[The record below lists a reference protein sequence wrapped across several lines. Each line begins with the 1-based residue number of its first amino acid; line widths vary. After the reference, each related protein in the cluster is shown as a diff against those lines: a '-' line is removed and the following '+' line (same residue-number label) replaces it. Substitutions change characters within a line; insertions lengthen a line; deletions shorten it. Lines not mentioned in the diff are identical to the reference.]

1 MILCNMNTGGEF
13 LMRYRWLHLSDLHSI
28 SSGIKTRVMRESLV
42 AEIQEINKQHKFD
55 FIIITGDVSDKNT
68 GYQDAQS
75 LIKRIIDTTS
85 VPLDRVFMVPGNHDL
100 NRGIPDGREEIIREA
115 WEVEL
120 LDENE
125 RVYYDKLIVAQNE
138 FFDTY
143 EKILGRKY
151 PKDKIHFVDRLD
163 DNIAIFHL
171 NTAWMCFDSENE
183 SGKLHVG
190 LNSLYECFSDP
201 ILTTKPI
208 KIAIGHHRI
217 SDFNK
222 YVESHLKSLF
232 KTMDIDLYLGGHCH
246 EAVVVFDPTIN
257 TEFCSCRQGRA
268 EDKDYPAGFIVGEI
282 NTETDQS
289 HFQFYNW
296 EVGFAKWTYDYRVT
310 PAKHGKYYLHGE
322 KFTKTPEVSRSIIV
336 DLKLYGVSLD
346 YDSIMKA
353 FNIENSAIYGSSI
366 QNIRPKS
373 TEEWNA
379 CLKDVINIYESIIKN
394 SNNAVHIFP
403 IAAIP
408 LLVAFGYLL
417 QNDNP
422 NINIYQYFENKDK
435 WVYNE
440 QDDNIIIVSNSK
452 VNGTKILAVSVSVSA
467 PIDIE
472 DIESALNVEFDLL
485 SVGVDNPRLS
495 YLNYYADVQRIK
507 KTLKI
512 ELDRI
517 YYNYKEIHLFL
528 AAPAGVCIEVGRI
541 IRENMYPSTF
551 VYNYQRVPEGN
562 QYTRIF
568 DLKAIGI

>member
-1 MILCNMNTGGEF
+1 
-13 LMRYRWLHLSDLHSI
+13 
-28 SSGIKTRVMRESLV
+28 
-42 AEIQEINKQHKFD
+42 
-55 FIIITGDVSDKNT
+55 
-68 GYQDAQS
+68 
-75 LIKRIIDTTS
+75 
-85 VPLDRVFMVPGNHDL
+85 
-100 NRGIPDGREEIIREA
+100 
-115 WEVEL
+115 
-120 LDENE
+120 
-125 RVYYDKLIVAQNE
+125 
-138 FFDTY
+138 
-143 EKILGRKY
+143 
-151 PKDKIHFVDRLD
+151 
-163 DNIAIFHL
+163 
-171 NTAWMCFDSENE
+171 
-183 SGKLHVG
+183 
-190 LNSLYECFSDP
+190 
-201 ILTTKPI
+201 
-208 KIAIGHHRI
+208 
-217 SDFNK
+217 
-222 YVESHLKSLF
+222 
-232 KTMDIDLYLGGHCH
+232 MDIDLYLGGHCH

-296 EVGFAKWTYDYRVT
+296 EVSFAKWTYDYRVT

-322 KFTKTPEVSRSIIV
+322 KFTKTPEASRSIIV

-346 YDSIMKA
+346 YDSVMKA
-353 FNIENSAIYGSSI
+353 FNIESSAIYRSSI

-379 CLKDVINIYESIIKN
+379 CLKDVVNIYESIIKK

-422 NINIYQYFENKDK
+422 NINIYQYFENEDK

-440 QDDNIIIVSNSK
+440 QDDNINIVSNSK
-452 VNGTKILAVSVSVSA
+452 VNGSKILAVSVSVSA

-495 YLNYYADVQRIK
+495 YLNYYADVQRLK

-512 ELDRI
+512 ELDKI
-517 YYNYKEIHLFL
+517 YYNYNEIHLFL

-562 QYTRIF
+562 QYTRIY
-568 DLKAIGI
+568 DLKAIH